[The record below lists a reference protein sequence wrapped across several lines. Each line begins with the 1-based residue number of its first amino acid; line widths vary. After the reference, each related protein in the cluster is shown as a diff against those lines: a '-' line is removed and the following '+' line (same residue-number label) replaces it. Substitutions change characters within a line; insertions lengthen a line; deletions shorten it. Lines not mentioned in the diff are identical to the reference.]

1 MTARSLRIALALS
14 LLVNL
19 GVLAAVAYRGI
30 AGGELPHGAAPPHAF
45 PGLPRYLQL
54 SDAQLRDWHASEA
67 PFLAQLAAGADEVRT
82 HRDRMIREIFSVA
95 PDPARIDAERARIAQ
110 LQDEQQKA
118 VIRQLQRERAL
129 LSPAQRE
136 RLAGLLLEQPA
147 LPSPIER
154 LHRD

>member
-1 MTARSLRIALALS
+1 MNARPLRIALALS

-30 AGGELPHGAAPPHAF
+30 AGETQHAF
-45 PGLPRYLQL
+45 PGLPRHLQL

-82 HRDRMIREIFSVA
+82 HRDRMIREIFAAA
-95 PDPARIDAERARIAQ
+95 PDPARIDAERERIAQ
-110 LQDEQQKA
+110 LQDEQQKE

-136 RLAGLLLEQPA
+136 SLVRLLLEQPA

>member
-1 MTARSLRIALALS
+1 MTARSLRIALVLS

-30 AGGELPHGAAPPHAF
+30 ADGEPHGAAPPHAF

>member
-1 MTARSLRIALALS
+1 MNTRTLRIALALS
-14 LLVNL
+14 LLVNF

-30 AGGELPHGAAPPHAF
+30 AAGEAPRVVAPPHAF

-67 PFLAQLAAGADEVRT
+67 PFLTQLAAGADEIRT
-82 HRDRMIREIFSVA
+82 HRDRMIREIFSA
-95 PDPARIDAERARIAQ
+95 TPDPARIDAERARIAQ

-118 VIRQLQRERAL
+118 VIRQLQREREL

-147 LPSPIER
+147 LPPPFEQ